1 MIIQRK
7 QVRIIFYYSLH
18 NIEQGDTHRYLPVL
32 FFPVSAVAHKSF
44 HSKAVIQNALAQA
57 KVFRGYLQQFVISK
71 KLQTLFQAQD
81 AGGIRRSASSEP
93 DARVLVRCFVRQ
105 TLTGTS
111 SAFGQTPT
119 TIPPYTFV
127 PGEINIAPRSCAF
140 QMP

>member
-1 MIIQRK
+1 MHPILSSLPKFNNKLTPFDYIVIIQRK

-32 FFPVSAVAHKSF
+32 FLYPVSAVAHKSF

-81 AGGIRRSASSEP
+81 AGR
-93 DARVLVRCFVRQ
+93 
-105 TLTGTS
+105 
-111 SAFGQTPT
+111 
-119 TIPPYTFV
+119 
-127 PGEINIAPRSCAF
+127 N
-140 QMP
+140 